1 MPCKECTSAASTS
14 ICLRSTAAPSANL
27 HKISSPLQVASM
39 FCFISLSTEN
49 SGIVFN
55 ALPMSRWSVATVINR
70 TSPPQSAR
78 PPMTRLADL
87 CDQPICNMHR
97 KCLLVNCDDQIYQ
110 APPLRYSYELGT
122 PGHIEMVRPLRYY
135 FDSKQAVARGRP
147 CDQRVW
153 GNSSQHEQ
161 EGYLNSSQQ
170 LRQQSQVCC
179 PF

>member
-1 MPCKECTSAASTS
+1 VT
-14 ICLRSTAAPSANL
+14 CLVKNVPAPLARQFACVRL
-27 HKISSPLQVASM
+27 RHRRQI
-39 FCFISLSTEN
+39 FIRY
-49 SGIVFN
+49 
-55 ALPMSRWSVATVINR
+55 PPPYRWSVATVINR